1 MLHARQPRACCSSA
15 GHICIFVATEAGKP
29 AYIDRLTSVLITW
42 AATPLPAN
50 VSVRFVLSAHGLSQL
65 FNLSSQTRR
74 IASTRARAATL
85 LAKAMPF
92 PPHVPQLTAALRNE
106 QLVVLDDS
114 TRDFERHRYADA
126 AGVASSTTAG
136 ATSPSRRALAMV
148 SLKPK
153 LKVRSEGLAATA
165 SSGATWGRLRV
176 PKPQRLRVVRGV
188 VRGVSAAGSHA
199 PPRGA
204 VAPMRDVDAVSQS
217 GLPPSGSMRV
227 WNYKIAQPTHTTCN

>member
-1 MLHARQPRACCSSA
+1 MLHARQQRACCSSA

-42 AATPLPAN
+42 AATPLPAD

-114 TRDFERHRYADA
+114 TRDLFKLGRDGAARRFEWVAHAVRERFADA
-126 AGVASSTTAG
+126 CDWIAMTEVCMTPAPVRAHMHNSFTT
-136 ATSPSRRALAMV
+136 
-148 SLKPK
+148 
-153 LKVRSEGLAATA
+153 RS
-165 SSGATWGRLRV
+165 
-176 PKPQRLRVVRGV
+176 
-188 VRGVSAAGSHA
+188 
-199 PPRGA
+199 
-204 VAPMRDVDAVSQS
+204 
-217 GLPPSGSMRV
+217 
-227 WNYKIAQPTHTTCN
+227 